1 MQMGSNPIQ
10 TAFFSLTLFQ
20 MKLFE
25 FLIEAMFVLG
35 GLLGVVGG
43 IAIIVLR
50 CINGSHDNW
59 TGPM

>member
-1 MQMGSNPIQ
+1 
-10 TAFFSLTLFQ
+10 

-25 FLIEAMFVLG
+25 FLIEAMFVLS
-35 GLLGVVGG
+35 GVFGVIGG
-43 IAIIVLR
+43 IVVIVMR